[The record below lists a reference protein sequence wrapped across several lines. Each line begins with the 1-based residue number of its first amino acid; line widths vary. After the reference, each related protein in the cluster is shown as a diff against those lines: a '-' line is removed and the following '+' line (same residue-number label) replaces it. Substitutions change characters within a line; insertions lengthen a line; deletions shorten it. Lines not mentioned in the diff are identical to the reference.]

1 MDSMKII
8 GLHGLARSGKDT
20 LASYLVEHHGFVRI
34 GLADPLRK
42 FVSDI
47 TGIPLEDL
55 MDGPTK
61 ETPLEWLNN
70 KSPRVL
76 MQTLGTEWGRELIDP
91 EMWLK
96 VAHQAIRRARQDGAP
111 GVVIPDIRFDNEAW
125 FTKACGGEVFK
136 VVRDG
141 AAPVSAH
148 VSEAGIDE
156 SLIAGIVNN
165 NGPLSAL
172 AHAAQQLAV

>member
-20 LASYLVEHHGFVRI
+20 LAAYLVEHHGFVRI

-47 TGIPLEDL
+47 TGIPLEEL
-55 MDGPTK
+55 MDGPAK
-61 ETPLEWLNN
+61 ETPIEWLNQ

-76 MQTLGTEWGRELIDP
+76 MQTLGTEWGRDMVDP

-96 VAHQAIRRARQDGAP
+96 VAHQAVRRARQDGAP
-111 GVVIPDIRFDNEAW
+111 GVVIPDIRFDNEAA
-125 FTKACGGEVFK
+125 FVKTFGGEVFK
-136 VVRDG
+136 VVRES

-148 VSEAGIDE
+148 VSEAGVAPWLID
-156 SLIAGIVNN
+156 GVVDN

-172 AHAAQQLAV
+172 AHAAEQLAI

>member
-1 MDSMKII
+1 MGSMKIV
-8 GLHGLARSGKDT
+8 GLSGLARSGKDT

-47 TGIPLEDL
+47 TGIPLEEL

-61 ETPLEWLNN
+61 ETPLEWLSGH
-70 KSPRVL
+70 SPRVL
-76 MQTLGTEWGRELIDP
+76 MQTLGTEWGRNLIDE

-96 VAHQAIRRARQDGAP
+96 VAQQAIRRARQSGAP
-111 GVVIPDIRFDNEAW
+111 GVVIPDIRFDNEAE
-125 FTKACGGEVFK
+125 FVHSLGGGVFR
-136 VVRDG
+136 VVRDS

-148 VSEAGIDE
+148 VSEAGVND
-156 SLIAGIVNN
+156 SLIDCLVLN

-172 AHAAQQLAV
+172 ALAAEQLAI

>member
-1 MDSMKII
+1 MKII

-34 GLADPLRK
+34 GLADPLRQ

-47 TGIPLEDL
+47 TGIPLEEL
-55 MDGPTK
+55 MDGPAK
-61 ETPLEWLNN
+61 ETPLEWLNQ

-76 MQTLGTEWGRELIDP
+76 MQTLGTEWGRNMIDE

-96 VAHQAIRRARQDGAP
+96 VAAQAIRRARQAGAP
-111 GVVIPDIRFDNEAW
+111 GVVVPDIRFDNEAT
-125 FTKACGGEVFK
+125 FVKLLGGEVFK
-136 VVRDG
+136 VVRDC
-141 AAPVSAH
+141 AVPVSAH
-148 VSEAGIDE
+148 VSEAGVDPQLID
-156 SLIAGIVNN
+156 GVVDN

-172 AHAAQQLAV
+172 AHAAQQLAI

>member
-76 MQTLGTEWGRELIDP
+76 MQTLGTEWGRELIGPGD
-91 EMWLK
+91 
-96 VAHQAIRRARQDGAP
+96 VAQGGAP
-111 GVVIPDIRFDNEAW
+111 GYPPCPPRRRTWRGHPGHPVRQRGMVREGMRRRSVQGGPRLCG
-125 FTKACGGEVFK
+125 ACERSCSPK
-136 VVRDG
+136 
-141 AAPVSAH
+141 PVSTR
-148 VSEAGIDE
+148 VS
-156 SLIAGIVNN
+156 SLELWTTTA
-165 NGPLSAL
+165 P
-172 AHAAQQLAV
+172 